1 MSPKKL
7 KKAFV
12 DTPVGRI
19 TLIYADAPLM
29 LARILLPGE
38 EDGSTN
44 SPDNSMNQGCFADA
58 FFSPAPD
65 NLARMVLDSLNGC
78 QTQPSWA
85 ILRWDGITE
94 LQRAVYAETSAIPYG
109 GLASY
114 RDIAEQ
120 IGRPKACR
128 FVGSAL
134 AKNPFPILIPC
145 HRVIR
150 SDNKL
155 GGFGGGLPLKR
166 LLIDFEAR
174 QSPITNRKLP
184 MDNSR

>member
-1 MSPKKL
+1 MNPKKF

-19 TLIYADAPLM
+19 ILIYADAPLTI
-29 LARILLPGE
+29 ARILLPGE
-38 EDGSTN
+38 EEDCNN
-44 SPDNSMNQGCFADA
+44 SPYQGCCANESIF
-58 FFSPAPD
+58 PAPD
-65 NLARMVLDSLNGC
+65 NLARMVLDSLNGL
-78 QTQPSWA
+78 QTEPLWA
-85 ILRWDGITE
+85 ILSRDGITE
-94 LQRAVYAETSAIPYG
+94 LQQAVYVATAEIPYG
-109 GLASY
+109 SLASY
-114 RDIAEQ
+114 LDIAAQ
-120 IGRPKACR
+120 IGRPRACR

-155 GGFGGGLPLKR
+155 GGFGGGLGLKR

-174 QSPITNRKLP
+174 TSQINKG
-184 MDNSR
+184 

>member
-1 MSPKKL
+1 MNPKKF

-12 DTPVGRI
+12 DTPVGKI
-19 TLIYADAPLM
+19 TLIYADAPLT

-38 EDGSTN
+38 EK
-44 SPDNSMNQGCFADA
+44 NQGCLPGQGCFVNESI
-58 FFSPAPD
+58 SPAPD
-65 NLARMVLDSLNGC
+65 NLARMVLDSLNGF
-78 QTQPSWA
+78 QTQPPWA
-85 ILRWDGITE
+85 ILSRDGITE
-94 LQRAVYAETSAIPYG
+94 LQQAVFVKTAEIPYG
-109 GLASY
+109 SLASY
-114 RDIAEQ
+114 RDIASL

-155 GGFGGGLPLKR
+155 GGFGGGLALKR
-166 LLIDFEAR
+166 LLIDFEVKTS
-174 QSPITNRKLP
+174 QINKG
-184 MDNSR
+184 

>member
-1 MSPKKL
+1 MNPKKF

-19 TLIYADAPLM
+19 ILIYGDAPLKI
-29 LARILLPGE
+29 ARILLPGE
-38 EDGSTN
+38 EEDCNN
-44 SPDNSMNQGCFADA
+44 SQHQGCFAKESI
-58 FFSPAPD
+58 SPAPD
-65 NLARMVLDSLNGC
+65 NLAGMVLDSLNGIE
-78 QTQPSWA
+78 TQPPWA
-85 ILRWDGITE
+85 ILSRDGITA
-94 LQRAVYAETSAIPYG
+94 LQQAVYVKTAEIPYG
-109 GLASY
+109 SLASY
-114 RDIAEQ
+114 RDIASL
-120 IGRPKACR
+120 IGRPRACR

-155 GGFGGGLPLKR
+155 GGFGGGLALKR

-174 QSPITNRKLP
+174 
-184 MDNSR
+184 NSQIYKK

>member
-1 MSPKKL
+1 MNSQKL
-7 KKAFV
+7 NIAWV
-12 DTPVGRI
+12 DTQVGRI
-19 TLIYADAPLM
+19 TLVYEDAPFRVK
-29 LARILLPGE
+29 RILLPGE
-38 EDGSTN
+38 GRGLLDQNLS
-44 SPDNSMNQGCFADA
+44 FADEGCSA
-58 FFSPAPD
+58 LVELS
-65 NLARMVLDSLNGC
+65 RMVIDHLNGV
-78 QTQPSWA
+78 QTQPPWD
-85 ILRWDGITE
+85 ILSTEGITP
-94 LQRAVYAETSAIPYG
+94 LQQTVYIQTAAIPYG

-114 RDIAEQ
+114 REIAER

-155 GGFGGGLPLKR
+155 GGFGGGLALKR

-174 QSPITNRKLP
+174 RA
-184 MDNSR
+184 